1 MGFED
6 DVIAAQ
12 LREPQSDITAI
23 YKKLH
28 GEKRNIKKTIYPSH
42 APSLM
47 TLFGSYSR
55 SPSSSTNL
63 SLTRFGKN
71 LYEFLI

>member
-1 MGFED
+1 MGFDD

-12 LREPQSDITAI
+12 LREPESDITAI
-23 YKKLH
+23 YKRLH
-28 GEKRNIKKTIYPSH
+28 GEKKHIKKTIYPSH

-63 SLTRFGKN
+63 SQTRFG
-71 LYEFLI
+71 EFNIYI